1 MVSLDSMATISGSV
15 GQNGTGTRVHLSA
28 RMGVGWAV
36 GERSRRDAEMVAGG
50 VEFIR
55 RAIDAME
62 RQTTA

>member
-1 MVSLDSMATISGSV
+1 MASLDSVATVSGSV
-15 GQNGTGTRVHLSA
+15 GQTGTGTRVHLSA

-36 GERSRRDAEMVAGG
+36 GERPRRDAEMVAGG

-55 RAIDAME
+55 RAIDAVD